1 MFPMSDAPENP
12 RPATDEGP
20 SAHPGEPAEAAATA
34 EKEASA
40 GAAGEGSA
48 EKAAEK
54 PTEPP
59 VTAESGAEAPVATE
73 AAKSSDE
80 GGDKAVDAPPSAPTH
95 PPQSYVFLLVVA
107 IVTAAADLYTKH
119 WALKHL
125 EKDGLRLPP
134 REIIKDRLTFVLA
147 HNPGGAWGMLHNQPE
162 KVRRPFFVLVSAVAV
177 VVIVSMYRKLDPRQR
192 ALKWGL
198 PFVLGGALGNLVD
211 RLRFGQVVDFIDVR
225 ADWIGKLNK
234 VFGGAGDHWPTFNVA
249 DIAICIGVLLMA
261 VDFLFPVTTK
271 KKPAARVATQAGV

>member
-1 MFPMSDAPENP
+1 MSDAPENP

-40 GAAGEGSA
+40 GSAGEGSA

-80 GGDKAVDAPPSAPTH
+80 GGEKAVDAPPSAPAH

-134 REIIKDRLTFVLA
+134 KEIIKDRLTFVLA

>member
-1 MFPMSDAPENP
+1 MSDAPENP

-20 SAHPGEPAEAAATA
+20 SAHHGEPAEAAATA

-59 VTAESGAEAPVATE
+59 VTAESGAEALTANE
-73 AAKSSDE
+73 AAKSNDDTATAE
-80 GGDKAVDAPPSAPTH
+80 PPAH

-211 RLRFGQVVDFIDVR
+211 RLRFGQVIDFIDVR

>member
-1 MFPMSDAPENP
+1 MSDAPEP
-12 RPATDEGP
+12 KPTDEAPASAPQASAPKNGDPVAADHGP
-20 SAHPGEPAEAAATA
+20 ADAGG
-34 EKEASA
+34 A
-40 GAAGEGSA
+40 GAAKE
-48 EKAAEK
+48 E
-54 PTEPP
+54 
-59 VTAESGAEAPVATE
+59 GAE
-73 AAKSSDE
+73 E
-80 GGDKAVDAPPSAPTH
+80 GKDDRSASAAPPGPVG
-95 PPQSYVFLLVVA
+95 PPPSFVFLVVVA
-107 IVTAAADLYTKH
+107 VVTAAADLWSKH

-134 REIIKDRLTFVLA
+134 KEIIKDRLTFVLA

-198 PFVLGGALGNLVD
+198 PLVLGGALGNLVD

-234 VFGGAGDHWPTFNVA
+234 AFGSVGDHWPTFNVA

-271 KKPAARVATQAGV
+271 KKPAARVTTSQAGA

>member
-1 MFPMSDAPENP
+1 MSDAPENRP
-12 RPATDEGP
+12 RPATPSTVGTPPTVGTDEGP
-20 SAHPGEPAEAAATA
+20 SRKEAVAEGPVGAEKDAAAGLAAGSAPETA
-34 EKEASA
+34 EKAPSS
-40 GAAGEGSA
+40 GPGEDGPA
-48 EKAAEK
+48 EGT
-54 PTEPP
+54 P
-59 VTAESGAEAPVATE
+59 
-73 AAKSSDE
+73 
-80 GGDKAVDAPPSAPTH
+80 GGTPGDVPAH
-95 PPQSYVFLLVVA
+95 PPQSYVFLVVVA
-107 IVTAAADLYTKH
+107 VVTAAADLWTKH

-134 REIIKDRLTFVLA
+134 KEIIKDRLTFVLA

-271 KKPAARVATQAGV
+271 KKPAARVATQAGA

>member
-1 MFPMSDAPENP
+1 MSDAPEP
-12 RPATDEGP
+12 KPTDEAPAAASTKDAATVRDG
-20 SAHPGEPAEAAATA
+20 AGQDGAKPGEDAPAAKAEGAAEAAQDGDAKNGAQDGERASTA
-34 EKEASA
+34 PGS
-40 GAAGEGSA
+40 GAAPG
-48 EKAAEK
+48 
-54 PTEPP
+54 P
-59 VTAESGAEAPVATE
+59 VGP
-73 AAKSSDE
+73 
-80 GGDKAVDAPPSAPTH
+80 PPSF
-95 PPQSYVFLLVVA
+95 VFLVVVA
-107 IVTAAADLYTKH
+107 VVTAAADLWTKH

-134 REIIKDRLTFVLA
+134 KEIIKDRLTFVLA

-198 PFVLGGALGNLVD
+198 PLVLGGALGNLVD

-234 VFGGAGDHWPTFNVA
+234 AFGSVGDHWPTFNVA

-261 VDFLFPVTTK
+261 VDFLFPITTK
-271 KKPAARVATQAGV
+271 KKPAARVTASQAGA